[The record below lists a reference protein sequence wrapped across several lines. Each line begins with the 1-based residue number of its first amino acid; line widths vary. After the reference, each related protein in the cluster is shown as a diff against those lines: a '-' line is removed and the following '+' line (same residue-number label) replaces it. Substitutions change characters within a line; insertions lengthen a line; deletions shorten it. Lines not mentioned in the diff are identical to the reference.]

1 MTKVRWT
8 ASLRDRIR
16 RKFKAGF
23 TCQRAL
29 ADLGCGE
36 RKLKEEWARL
46 RRELGD
52 GGGRLRVQ
60 RRREKTVHV
69 ALLGEAKT
77 AKRRRSRPLR
87 VVEVNAAVRCTRQ
100 YASTPI
106 RTTSHDLAVSGGRR
120 VLRSTG
126 IGMRRQRALL
136 EASEELTQRSAAEE
150 AARCVPRAG
159 ASRCRERT

>member
-29 ADLGCGE
+29 AELGCGE

-52 GGGRLRVQ
+52 GGGRLPVQ
-60 RRREKTVHV
+60 RRRQQTVQV
-69 ALLGEAKT
+69 ALLRQEKT
-77 AKRRRSRPLR
+77 AKRRRARPLT
-87 VVEVNAAVRCTRQ
+87 VAEINGEVRRTPR

-126 IGMRRQRALL
+126 IGMRRRRALL
-136 EASEELTQRSAAEE
+136 EVSEEQSQREAAAE
-150 AARCVPRAG
+150 ASRCVPRAG
-159 ASRCRERT
+159 AARRR